1 MKALQDPCFS
11 RWLRLPAP
19 LRCIKRVSE
28 SEAMDADVIVVGA
41 GASGLAAARALADAG
56 RRVIVL
62 EARDRIGGRVWT
74 DRSFAAIPVERGAE
88 FIHGEQADTWAL
100 VRRAGLH
107 TESFS
112 RWQGRRI
119 VTEDSRL
126 VGDELLHARPDL
138 QRVVT
143 LEQQLAEYQ
152 GPDCSLAEWL
162 TANAY
167 SPLAAHIADLRLAH
181 SNCATPATI
190 SVAELA
196 YELKIADKG
205 PGDFHILD
213 GYDRALAPLADGLD
227 IRLGTAV
234 TEIQWA
240 EDGVQVKTREGE
252 GVKRRAGEFEAVPA
266 HPRAPSPAH
275 SFRARHAIVTLP
287 LALLKAEAVAFDP
300 PLPDAKRYAV
310 DALTMAPAMKLLLR
324 FEECFWDAEMTFLTG
339 RDPVPVWW
347 TVRRDAPLLTGFI
360 TGPRAARLAA
370 YGPVGALEQGLAAL
384 AAIFGDAPRRLFA
397 AGQVVDWAADE
408 WARGGYSSVPPGAHG
423 QRAVLAQ
430 PAGALHF
437 AGEATVFANNP
448 ATVHGALHSGT
459 RAAREIIR

>member
-1 MKALQDPCFS
+1 
-11 RWLRLPAP
+11 
-19 LRCIKRVSE
+19 
-28 SEAMDADVIVVGA
+28 MDADVLVIGA
-41 GASGLAAARALADAG
+41 GAAGLAAARALADAG

-62 EARDRIGGRVWT
+62 EARARIGGRVWT
-74 DRSFAAIPVERGAE
+74 DRAFAAIPVERGAE
-88 FIHGEQADTWAL
+88 FIHGEQADSWAL
-100 VRRAGLH
+100 VRRAGLR

-119 VTEDSRL
+119 VAEDGRL
-126 VGDELLHARPDL
+126 AGDELLHARTDL
-138 QRVVT
+138 QRVFT

-162 TANAY
+162 AANDY

-190 SVAELA
+190 SVAELTH
-196 YELKIADKG
+196 ELKIADKG

-213 GYDRALAPLADGLD
+213 GYDRLLALLAEELD

-240 EDGVQVKTREGE
+240 EDGVTIETIRKGGKEMLEHRD
-252 GVKRRAGEFEAVPA
+252 RSR
-266 HPRAPSPAH
+266 SPNLPVSQ
-275 SFRARHAIVTLP
+275 SFRANRAIVTLP
-287 LALLKAEAVAFDP
+287 LALLQANAVVFDP
-300 PLPDAKRYAV
+300 PLPAAKRAAIA
-310 DALTMAPAMKLLLR
+310 ALTMAPAMKLLLR
-324 FEECFWDAEMTFLTG
+324 FEERFWDAGMTFLTG

-347 TVRRDAPLLTGFI
+347 TIRRDMPLLTGFI

-370 YGPVGALEQGLAAL
+370 HEPEGALEQGMAAL
-384 AAIFGDAPRRLFA
+384 SAIFGDAPRRLFA
-397 AGQVVDWAADE
+397 AGAVVDWAADE

-430 PAGALHF
+430 PSGALHF

-448 ATVHGALHSGT
+448 ATVHGALHSGA
-459 RAAREIIR
+459 RAAREILG

>member
-1 MKALQDPCFS
+1 
-11 RWLRLPAP
+11 
-19 LRCIKRVSE
+19 
-28 SEAMDADVIVVGA
+28 MDADVLVIGA
-41 GASGLAAARALADAG
+41 GAAGLAAARALVDAG

-62 EARDRIGGRVWT
+62 EARARIGGRVWT
-74 DRSFAAIPVERGAE
+74 DRSFADIPVERGAE

-100 VRRAGLH
+100 VRRAGLR
-107 TESFS
+107 TASFS

-119 VTEDSRL
+119 VAEDGRL
-126 VGDELLHARPDL
+126 AGDELLHARPDL
-138 QRVVT
+138 QRVFT

-162 TANAY
+162 AANAY
-167 SPLAAHIADLRLAH
+167 SPLAAHIADLRMAH
-181 SNCATPATI
+181 SNCATPDTI

-196 YELKIADKG
+196 HELKIADKG

-213 GYDRALAPLADGLD
+213 GYDRALALLADGLD
-227 IRLGTAV
+227 IRLGMAV
-234 TEIQWA
+234 TKIQWA
-240 EDGVQVKTREGE
+240 EDGVQVTTRASE
-252 GVKRRAGEFEAVPA
+252 GVKGRRGELEAAPA
-266 HPRAPSPAH
+266 HLLAPSPAH
-275 SFRARHAIVTLP
+275 AFHARHTIITLP
-287 LALLKAEAVAFDP
+287 LALLKVDTVAFDP
-300 PLPDAKRYAV
+300 PLPEAKRHAIT
-310 DALTMAPAMKLLLR
+310 ALTMAPAMKLLLR
-324 FEECFWDAEMTFLTG
+324 FEERFWDAEMTFLSG

-347 TVRRDAPLLTGFI
+347 TVRPDAPLLTGFI

-370 YGPVGALEQGLAAL
+370 HGPEAALEQGMAAL
-384 AAIFGDAPRRLFA
+384 MAIFGAAPRRLFA

-448 ATVHGALHSGT
+448 ATVHGALHSGV
-459 RAAREIIR
+459 RAAREIIDE

>member
-1 MKALQDPCFS
+1 
-11 RWLRLPAP
+11 
-19 LRCIKRVSE
+19 
-28 SEAMDADVIVVGA
+28 MDADVLVIGA
-41 GASGLAAARALADAG
+41 GASGLAAARALVDAG
-56 RRVIVL
+56 QHVIVL

-74 DRSFAAIPVERGAE
+74 DRTFADIPIERGAE

-100 VRRAGLH
+100 VGRAGLR

-119 VTEDSRL
+119 VAEDGRL
-126 VGDELLHARPDL
+126 AGDELLHARPDL
-138 QRVVT
+138 QRLFT
-143 LEQQLAEYQ
+143 LEQQLAEYRGQ
-152 GPDCSLAEWL
+152 DCSLAEWL
-162 TANAY
+162 VANDY

-181 SNCATPATI
+181 SNCATPANI

-196 YELKIADKG
+196 HELRIADKG

-213 GYDRALAPLADGLD
+213 GYDRALALLADGLD

-234 TEIQWA
+234 TGIQWT
-240 EDGVQVKTREGE
+240 EDGVQVETRGSE
-252 GVKRRAGEFEAVPA
+252 GVKGRRGELEATPS
-266 HPRAPSPAH
+266 HPFTPSPPH
-275 SFRARHAIVTLP
+275 SFRARHAVVTLP
-287 LALLKAEAVAFDP
+287 LALLQANAVAFDP
-300 PLPDAKRYAV
+300 PLPASKRAAI
-310 DALTMAPAMKLLLR
+310 DALAMAPAMKLLLR
-324 FEECFWDAEMTFLTG
+324 FEERFWDAEMTFLSG

-347 TVRRDAPLLTGFI
+347 TVRPDTPVLTGFI

-370 YGPVGALEQGLAAL
+370 HGPEGALDQGMAAL
-384 AAIFGDAPRRLFA
+384 AAIFGAAPRRLFA

-430 PAGALHF
+430 PTGALHF

-448 ATVHGALHSGT
+448 ATVHGALHSGM
-459 RAAREIIR
+459 RAAREIVR

>member
-1 MKALQDPCFS
+1 
-11 RWLRLPAP
+11 
-19 LRCIKRVSE
+19 
-28 SEAMDADVIVVGA
+28 MDTDVLVIGA
-41 GASGLAAARALADAG
+41 GAAGLAAARALVDGG

-62 EARDRIGGRVWT
+62 EARARIGGRVWT

-100 VRRAGLH
+100 VRRAGLR

-119 VTEDSRL
+119 VAEDGRL
-126 VGDELLHARPDL
+126 AGDELLHARPDL
-138 QRVVT
+138 QRVFT
-143 LEQQLAEYQ
+143 LEQQLAAYQ

-162 TANAY
+162 AANGY

-196 YELKIADKG
+196 HELKIADKG

-213 GYDRALAPLADGLD
+213 GYDRMLALLADGLD
-227 IRLGTAV
+227 IRLGIEV
-234 TEIQWA
+234 TEIHWA
-240 EDGVQVKTREGE
+240 EDGVQVATSEGE
-252 GVKRRAGEFEAVPA
+252 GGKGRRAEFDASPP
-266 HPRAPSPAH
+266 HPLTPSPLPT
-275 SFRARHAIVTLP
+275 FRARHAIITLP
-287 LALLKAEAVAFDP
+287 LALLQADAVAFDP
-300 PLPDAKRYAV
+300 PLPAAKRFAIN
-310 DALTMAPAMKLLLR
+310 ALTMAPAMKLLLR
-324 FEECFWDAEMTFLTG
+324 FEERFWDAEMTFLSG
-339 RDPVPVWW
+339 CDPVPVWW
-347 TVRRDAPLLTGFI
+347 TIRHDAPLLTGFI

-370 YGPVGALEQGLAAL
+370 HGPAGALEQGLAAL
-384 AAIFGDAPRRLFA
+384 TAIFGAAPRRLFA
-397 AGQVVDWAADE
+397 AGEVVDWAADE
-408 WARGGYSSVPPGAHG
+408 WARGGYSSVPPGAYG

-448 ATVHGALHSGT
+448 ATVHGALHSGERT
-459 RAAREIIR
+459 AREIVI